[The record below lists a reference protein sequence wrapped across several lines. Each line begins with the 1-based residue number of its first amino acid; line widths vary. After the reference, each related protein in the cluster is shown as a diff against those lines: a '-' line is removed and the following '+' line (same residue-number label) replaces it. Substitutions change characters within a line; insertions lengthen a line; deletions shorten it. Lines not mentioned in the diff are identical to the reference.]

1 MDLFRW
7 CLQLLLEVWRSRALL
22 TEMLREE
29 VFSVHEDV
37 FMLGEQPLELG
48 SGLALLERM
57 VLLCLVRSSE
67 C

>member
-1 MDLFRW
+1 M
-7 CLQLLLEVWRSRALL
+7 L